1 MRKPVFYFHRR
12 RRESMKRIL
21 GTTLILLMGIFSAAA
36 QSASVA
42 GSWDVTIE
50 SPQGKRD
57 AVLVIKQ
64 DGGKLTG
71 TMKSPRGERPLDSV
85 KLEGNDITF
94 VMTANVQ
101 GQDMVFTYKGKVEKD
116 SMKGDADFGG
126 FASGSWSAV
135 PHKEVGAGA
144 AVPSPSGAQ
153 STAGAANITG
163 AWAFAVETQAGSGTP
178 TFTFKQDGENLSG
191 TYKGQFGEAPLTGTV
206 KGFDV
211 KFTIKIN
218 AQGQDLTVTY
228 TGKIDGKDSMK
239 GAASFGE
246 MGEGT
251 WTGKRKQ

>member
-1 MRKPVFYFHRR
+1 
-12 RRESMKRIL
+12 MKRIL
-21 GTTLILLMGIFSAAA
+21 GTTLVLLIGILSAAA

-71 TMKSPRGERPLDSV
+71 AMKSARGERPLDSV
-85 KLEGNDITF
+85 KLEGNDITL

-135 PHKEVGAGA
+135 PHKEGGAGA
-144 AVPSPSGAQ
+144 AASSAPGAQ

-206 KGFDV
+206 KGSDV

-239 GAASFGE
+239 GTASFGE